1 MKLSVT
7 ELSNTKCAEFLHR
20 LVAILRAAGADRVM
34 TCELHAEQ
42 IQGFFDI
49 PVDHVY
55 SMGVFLPIIKDL
67 KLENLSIAA
76 PDMGGAKKANN
87 YARSLGVP
95 TIICHKTR
103 AKANVVSSI
112 TAIGEV
118 EGRDIVIIDDMIDTA
133 GTLCKAAD
141 VLMEMGANSVRACA
155 THGVLSGEAVS
166 RIHASKLKEVYI
178 SDTIPHLELMNDEK
192 IRIVSLAP
200 LFASIIHKVYNYESI
215 SPVFER

>member
-1 MKLSVT
+1 
-7 ELSNTKCAEFLHR
+7 
-20 LVAILRAAGADRVM
+20 
-34 TCELHAEQ
+34 
-42 IQGFFDI
+42 
-49 PVDHVY
+49 
-55 SMGVFLPIIKDL
+55 
-67 KLENLSIAA
+67 
-76 PDMGGAKKANN
+76 
-87 YARSLGVP
+87 
-95 TIICHKTR
+95 
-103 AKANVVSSI
+103 
-112 TAIGEV
+112 
-118 EGRDIVIIDDMIDTA
+118 MIDTA

-178 SDTIPHLELMNDEK
+178 SDTIPHLELISDEK